1 MSGGGPEGVPPAP
14 LADDAD
20 PDGADP
26 DDTAPDDT
34 APDDADPDD
43 TAPDDTAPAEEV
55 TAAAE
60 AEAEAE
66 DDVVP
71 APPDGPRQAAVTAR
85 RIGVIERICIGDEAY
100 AARRSIDSRR
110 DRPRAKRG
118 YPPRG
123 TP

>member
-1 MSGGGPEGVPPAP
+1 MSGGGPDGVPPAP

-20 PDGADP
+20 PDGTDP

-34 APDDADPDD
+34 APD
-43 TAPDDTAPAEEV
+43 EEV
-55 TAAAE
+55 TAA
-60 AEAEAE
+60 AEAE

-85 RIGVIERICIGDEAY
+85 RIGVIERICIGDEVY